1 MSILETCM
9 LRCEILA
16 FLIALSVGISIAA
29 NGGVSFQNTSSN
41 VGTNMIGEVSISGI
55 NYITTDQWVQIAN
68 NGVSKVSFTGWML
81 MNKENLSYS
90 FPAGFVLKPGA
101 LVKVHSM
108 VGNNSSTDLYNS
120 SVIWCKNGD
129 TVILMNAT
137 GKTVSK
143 YSNSA
148 TSPKASEDATNAAKP
163 NVKAPEVVGY
173 NK

>member
-1 MSILETCM
+1 MSILEICT

-16 FLIALSVGISIAA
+16 FLIALSVGISVAA
-29 NGGVSFQNTSSN
+29 NGGVSIQNTSSN

-55 NYITTDQWVQIAN
+55 NYMTTDQWVQIAN

-90 FPAGFVLKPGA
+90 FPTGFVLKPGA

-108 VGNNSSTDLYNS
+108 AGNNSSTDLGNS
-120 SVIWCKNGD
+120 SVIWSKNGD
-129 TVILMNAT
+129 TAILMDAT
-137 GKTVSK
+137 GKIVSK
-143 YSNSA
+143 YSYSA
-148 TSPKASEDATNAAKP
+148 TSPKAPEDATNAAKP
-163 NVKAPEVVGY
+163 NVTTPEVVGY